1 MKLRPHEPG
10 KICYPQTLT
19 PTNKNDSAVFVKP
32 DHILQ
37 QNKLKIPKHANKK
50 KQKGKFY
57 IYLNTL
63 R

>member
-10 KICYPQTLT
+10 KICYPQILT

-50 KQKGKFY
+50 NKKGKFY